1 MNWSYQTAVTKYTRA
16 INSVLDSTWN
26 MADREKEKK
35 GVDSVTDY
43 VEEKEIEGDTEKIK
57 QGLNAVTSSSI
68 EDAPSQ
74 T

>member
-1 MNWSYQTAVTKYTRA
+1 
-16 INSVLDSTWN
+16 